1 MSWSG
6 QFRVQVSIQLRIYR
20 WTWGKGKKTL
30 DLHETCWAWAV
41 LLKRMRRNCNVQ
53 MCKADR
59 DLCCIRN
66 CILYCR
72 CYIWN
77 FMTIKKVWM
86 WVWMKLGLTTS
97 AMLLPSYDLRCQL
110 HPGPKINTRHVPN
123 ASKNCCWRV
132 YKTVSIA
139 GFVNS
144 NNAILWEHERA
155 SAALS
160 RKFKFCQFKYSSVLG
175 VGSFLCANVQ
185 NTCQKSRVSD
195 NAWILN

>member
-6 QFRVQVSIQLRIYR
+6 QVRVQVSIQLRIYR
-20 WTWGKGKKTL
+20 WTWGKGKKL
-30 DLHETCWAWAV
+30 WISMKPAELEQFCSKEWGEIAMSRCAKLIETCAASEIAYYIVGATFETSWP
-41 LLKRMRRNCNVQ
+41 LKKYECGYEWNW
-53 MCKADR
+53 
-59 DLCCIRN
+59 DL
-66 CILYCR
+66 
-72 CYIWN
+72 
-77 FMTIKKVWM
+77 
-86 WVWMKLGLTTS
+86 
-97 AMLLPSYDLRCQL
+97 L
-110 HPGPKINTRHVPN
+110 HPPCCYRHMTYGVSCIQGLKLTLAMCQMQVKIAVGE
-123 ASKNCCWRV
+123 
-132 YKTVSIA
+132 SIA